1 MVAITMLDSG
11 PRGLGK
17 RAGQTLSASCEELR
31 EAGCASSG
39 RPAAPVPS
47 FGACVMLLE
56 QDSFLNQLIK
66 LFDRSRTNGSVFITM
81 KRYTG
86 TLGRK
91 SRKALAAAEK
101 ESGEVPESKV
111 LVRAVAGKA
120 KISTLVSAKDHTRF
134 STSLMNISK
143 VKMDSL
149 KKREKPPKNKTSK
162 A

>member
-1 MVAITMLDSG
+1 
-11 PRGLGK
+11 
-17 RAGQTLSASCEELR
+17 
-31 EAGCASSG
+31 
-39 RPAAPVPS
+39 
-47 FGACVMLLE
+47 MLLE
-56 QDSFLNQLIK
+56 QDSFLNQLMK

-86 TLGRK
+86 ILGRK
-91 SRKALAAAEK
+91 SRKALAASEK
-101 ESGEVPESKV
+101 ESGEVLESKV

-120 KISTLVSAKDHTRF
+120 KYSTLVSAKDHVRF

-149 KKREKPPKNKTSK
+149 KKREKPPKSKTSK